1 MRATLEQV
9 EIEGRRKDWSHKDQ
23 LTEKEL
29 AIEKFSFMKK
39 NSNNC

>member
-9 EIEGRRKDWSHKDQ
+9 EIEGRWKEWSHKDQ

-29 AIEKFSFMKK
+29 AIEKFSFHDKK
-39 NSNNC
+39 F